1 MDARKF
7 EQIKTAIEELKNKG
21 ARAEGVIETFQNN
34 WKEQYGFST
43 KEDALAFIE
52 KQEKERK
59 ETEEDIDSLFEELKS
74 LTNWALV

>member
-7 EQIKTAIEELKNKG
+7 EQIKTAIEELKSKG
-21 ARAEGVIETFQNN
+21 AKAEGTIETFQSN
-34 WKEQYGFST
+34 WKEKYGFSS
-43 KEDALAFIE
+43 KEEAITFIE